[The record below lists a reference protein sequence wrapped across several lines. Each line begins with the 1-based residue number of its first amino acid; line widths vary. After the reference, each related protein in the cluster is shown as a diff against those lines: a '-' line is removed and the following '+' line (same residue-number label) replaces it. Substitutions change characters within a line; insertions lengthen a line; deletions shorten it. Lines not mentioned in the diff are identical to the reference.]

1 MSTEFFCCSDIHP
14 PYEGVGHEVHKLNE
28 FIKWAKTTLPGPYET
43 NPREPAFIIELQQR
57 NSSSLLP
64 PRYFI
69 PIEHHFR
76 HDRFQEIHKASVE
89 EKFQLVPSSR
99 QDLECDH
106 HHMYYSIMR
115 HERNHTAA
123 HLRDPFGP
131 GQSRLGHMRQ
141 LFSRSPSS
149 VDTSSATHAFGLS
162 SLMPRSHRP
171 SSSGS
176 SSYVPSLLGLS
187 SFSHFGDFDKDSA
200 VSSYTSIETCSNSAQ
215 ADADA
220 SLPSETEPTS
230 SDNADDVMPHNSDE
244 IEASCEPDLDDSD
257 ILTPS
262 SDNDEAE
269 AEAEG
274 NENNQDYCVDIEDTE
289 AMCSGTCSDDYG
301 SYDYGNDFCGNDCG
315 GCDFSDDY

>member
-1 MSTEFFCCSDIHP
+1 M
-14 PYEGVGHEVHKLNE
+14 
-28 FIKWAKTTLPGPYET
+28 
-43 NPREPAFIIELQQR
+43 
-57 NSSSLLP
+57 
-64 PRYFI
+64 YF
-69 PIEHHFR
+69 
-76 HDRFQEIHKASVE
+76 
-89 EKFQLVPSSR
+89 
-99 QDLECDH
+99 
-106 HHMYYSIMR
+106 SIMR
-115 HERNHTAA
+115 HERNHTDA

-131 GQSRLGHMRQ
+131 SQSRLGQMRQ

-200 VSSYTSIETCSNSAQ
+200 VSSYTSIGTCSDSAQ

-220 SLPSETEPTS
+220 SMPSETEATS
-230 SDNADDVMPHNSDE
+230 SNNADDVMIPNSDE
-244 IEASCEPDLDDSD
+244 AEASCEPNLDDSD
-257 ILTPS
+257 ILTPL

-269 AEAEG
+269 AQAEG
-274 NENNQDYCVDIEDTE
+274 NENNQDYCVDIEDTG
-289 AMCSGTCSDDYG
+289 AMCSGSCSDNYG
-301 SYDYGNDFCGNDCG
+301 SYDYGNDFCGNDCD